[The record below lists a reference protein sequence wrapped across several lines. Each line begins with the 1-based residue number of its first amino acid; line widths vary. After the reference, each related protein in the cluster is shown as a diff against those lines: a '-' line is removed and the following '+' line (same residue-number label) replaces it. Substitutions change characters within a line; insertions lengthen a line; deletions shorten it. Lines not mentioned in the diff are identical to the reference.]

1 MNINLTKIRP
11 VSRVKMLRRKYRRF
25 TIMVKN
31 DIRAL
36 KLSVDN

>member
-1 MNINLTKIRP
+1 MNIDLTKILP
-11 VSRVKMLRRKYRRF
+11 ISRAKTFRRAFRRF